1 MTQPTTPEP
10 QARDPS
16 EEVAEWLR
24 EVGRRKQRHAAR
36 DSDKALRLHLEKVAG
51 RKIETREDIS
61 DYVAELSREADA
73 KRSRAQ
79 YLKNALLGILL
90 VVAVLQYYFIDV
102 QLEILSQPALTVF
115 VPIKPAS

>member
-1 MTQPTTPEP
+1 MAHKMPER

-16 EEVAEWLR
+16 EDVAEWMK
-24 EVGRRKQRHAAR
+24 EVGRRKQRHGAR
-36 DSDKALRLHLEKVAG
+36 DSDKALRLHLEELAG

-61 DYVAELSREADA
+61 GYVAELSREADT
-73 KRSRAQ
+73 KLSRAR
-79 YLKNALLGILL
+79 YLRNGLLGILL

-115 VPIKPAS
+115 VPVKPAS